1 MKNTLNT
8 SEAASLL
15 IADDSAAWSMAGAYA
30 LVEHLEQCEEDC
42 GIDVEFDR
50 VAIRCEYSEYESLQE
65 WARCYFTDEMRFDL
79 LDGSENPA
87 DTIRDYIRDHGQLI
101 EFDGG
106 VIVSNF

>member
-15 IADDSAAWSMAGAYA
+15 MADENAAWSMAGAFA
-30 LVEHLEQCEEDC
+30 LVEHLEQIEEDC
-42 GIDVEFDR
+42 GTEVEFDR

-65 WARCYFTDEMRFDL
+65 WSRCYFTDEQRFDVL
-79 LDGSENPA
+79 EGSEDRA
-87 DTIRDYIRDHGQLI
+87 ETIRDYILDHGQLV

-106 VIVSNF
+106 IIVSEF